1 MLFSLEQVLEVAEPE
16 VGCSLSSSTSTSS
29 DVLSTNATSSMA
41 RDFPG
46 IPLRWKG
53 LVFGRLRTNVLV
65 ASSHSTTNPSTSS

>member
-1 MLFSLEQVLEVAEPE
+1 MLFSVEEALEVAEPE
-16 VGCSLSSSTSTSS
+16 VGCSLSSSSTSS